1 MLNSKIPLKNDEFLL
16 LKEFIKQECGIVLGE
31 EKAYLI
37 ESRLA
42 RLIYETG
49 CKSFREFYY
58 KAKNDDTKQLKIKII
73 DSITTN
79 ETLWFRDLKPWMV
92 MRDIL
97 IPKYIDELRSGRKQR
112 ILVWSAA
119 SSTGQEAYS
128 FAMLV
133 DEALKKEPLVKKHQ
147 FEILATDI
155 STSALY
161 MAISGRY
168 NHIVMSRGMLPGYI
182 EKYFT
187 ESNGIYEISN
197 EIKSMVSFKPFNLQS
212 DFSCLPLFDLI
223 FCRNVAIYF
232 SAEFKGELFNKIHSQ
247 LLTEGHLFLGSTES
261 LIGYSTEF
269 EQLEYQ
275 KSIYYKPKSKGNT
288 I

>member
-1 MLNSKIPLKNDEFLL
+1 MLSSKIPLNNDEFLL
-16 LKEFIKQECGIVLGE
+16 LKEYIKQECGIVLGE

-37 ESRLA
+37 ESRLV

-49 CKSFREFYY
+49 CQSFREFYHM
-58 KAKNDDTKQLKIKII
+58 AKNDTTQQLKMKII
-73 DSITTN
+73 DAITTN

-97 IPKYIDELRSGRKQR
+97 IPKYIDELRSGKKQR
-112 ILVWSAA
+112 IVIWSAA
-119 SSTGQEAYS
+119 TSTGQEAYS

-133 DEALKKEPLVKKHQ
+133 DEALKKEPMVKKSQ

-168 NHIVMSRGMLPGYI
+168 NSIVMSRGMLPGYT

-187 ESNGIYEISN
+187 EANSIYEISN
-197 EIKSMVSFKPFNLQS
+197 EIKSMVSFKPFNLQN
-212 DFSCLPLFDLI
+212 DFAHLPMCDLI

-232 SAEFKGELFNKIHSQ
+232 SAEFKKELFKKVHDQ
-247 LLTEGHLFLGSTES
+247 LFPDGHLFIGSTES
-261 LIGYSTEF
+261 LIGYSTDY

-275 KSIYYKPKSKGNT
+275 KSIYYKPKR
-288 I
+288 